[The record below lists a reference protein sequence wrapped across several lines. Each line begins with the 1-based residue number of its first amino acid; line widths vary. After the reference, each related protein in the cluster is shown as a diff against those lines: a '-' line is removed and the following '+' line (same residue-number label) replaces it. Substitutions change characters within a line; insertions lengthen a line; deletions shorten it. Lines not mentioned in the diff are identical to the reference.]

1 MTPRSASV
9 PPLPVCIA
17 MMVTII
23 LGRHHLLVG
32 QRLFHLEGAR
42 GERARCDLRCR
53 LGLMRSAATAA
64 RAQFSFAKEAPN
76 VPDCEN
82 NSTAD

>member
-23 LGRHHLLVG
+23 LGRHHL
-32 QRLFHLEGAR
+32 FHLEGER

-64 RAQFSFAKEAPN
+64 RAQFSFAKEAEN
-76 VPDCEN
+76 VPD
-82 NSTAD
+82 S